1 VPNLIHSPVEERLLE
16 DQKLLTEVKLLLRDY
31 WPHPVL
37 EFSGYISTA
46 WSGLWAALPANAAP
60 GFVEKLI
67 LKDGGTVSLHWGLL
81 PASGNRSRVALIL
94 PGLNNDSRTSF
105 VQSTMGHLRDEGFQA
120 VALNYRGTG
129 GLEITSPKFGCADS
143 WNDIV
148 EVVKHIEIVV
158 PGASLFAVGFSMGA
172 GILLKHLGEEG
183 PNARFKAAVAI
194 AAPVDFLAVGNSLE
208 SSLKKRLMN
217 FVMVSGVK
225 LFMIHSFLK
234 SPYADQLDVG
244 KMWRARTLRQL
255 EEASICKLHG
265 YANSEDYYAQNSPRT
280 VLPAIA
286 VPTLIVNAED
296 DPVVSFKTLPV
307 EDLKKNPRLYVAITK
322 RGGHIG
328 WGSGGLGA
336 AAWTDAMAAHFMQAC
351 APRSRL

>member
-1 VPNLIHSPVEERLLE
+1 
-16 DQKLLTEVKLLLRDY
+16 
-31 WPHPVL
+31 
-37 EFSGYISTA
+37 
-46 WSGLWAALPANAAP
+46 
-60 GFVEKLI
+60 
-67 LKDGGTVSLHWGLL
+67 
-81 PASGNRSRVALIL
+81 
-94 PGLNNDSRTSF
+94 
-105 VQSTMGHLRDEGFQA
+105 
-120 VALNYRGTG
+120 
-129 GLEITSPKFGCADS
+129 DS